1 MYSSREKVRVLI
13 KLSSTIEEV
22 DEVINKNYGFETV
35 GEKIAF
41 LKGMFDIDV
50 IGHDKDKTESTYFA
64 MLNAILYSWF
74 LLAKKGKTGFF
85 LVLPF
90 FI

>member
-13 KLSSTIEEV
+13 KLSSTIEEA
-22 DEVINKNYGFETV
+22 DEAINKNYGFETI

-50 IGHDKDKTESTYFA
+50 IGHDKDKTESTYLA
-64 MLNAILYSWF
+64 MLNAILYS
-74 LLAKKGKTGFF
+74 
-85 LVLPF
+85 
-90 FI
+90 